1 VRFNREHLGILAEG
15 DASPHVSSIE
25 LQKSHGS
32 SIGEVARILFESGKA
47 QSKDFSTV
55 TERKG
60 NFDAKGKRYLP

>member
-1 VRFNREHLGILAEG
+1 VRFNREYLGILAEG
-15 DASPHVSSIE
+15 DASPRVSGIE

-32 SIGEVARILFESGKA
+32 SIGEVARILFGSGKA
-47 QSKDFSTV
+47 LSEDFSTV

>member
-1 VRFNREHLGILAEG
+1 
-15 DASPHVSSIE
+15 

-47 QSKDFSTV
+47 QSKEFSTV

>member
-32 SIGEVARILFESGKA
+32 SIGEVARILFESA
-47 QSKDFSTV
+47 QSKDLSTV
-55 TERKG
+55 TEWKG